1 MPVQDAAARSVQ
13 TSLAPLAL
21 STMTTIALIRK
32 IKAWFIRLS
41 LHRVFEPFA
50 TLLLYA
56 GYLSRLSA
64 WAAKN
69 TGRWAFNDFYNP
81 KPDHKGRIKLYEF
94 LRDQERLADRPITYL
109 EFGVGRGNS
118 MRWWTAANT
127 HPDSRFYGFDT
138 FEGLP
143 ERYGTYA
150 EGTFSQGGKF
160 PDIPDA
166 RLQFV
171 KGLFQDSLPGVLPGL
186 DFSRQT
192 IVHIDGDLYTSALYP
207 LAMLYPKL
215 KEGDFLLFDEFGVP
229 LHEFRAYEDFTRS
242 FRLQLEPVGAINN
255 YLQVVFKLT
264 KHQGN

>member
-1 MPVQDAAARSVQ
+1 
-13 TSLAPLAL
+13 
-21 STMTTIALIRK
+21 MTTIAWIRK
-32 IKAWFIRLS
+32 IKAWFIRLG
-41 LHRVFEPFA
+41 LHRIVGPFS
-50 TLLLYA
+50 TLLIYT

-69 TGRWAFNDFYNP
+69 RGRWAFNDFYNP
-81 KPDHKGRIKLYEF
+81 RPDHKGRVKLYEF
-94 LRDQERLADRPITYL
+94 VLQQEQLGNRPITYV

-118 MRWWTAANT
+118 MRWWTGNNT
-127 HPDSRFYGFDT
+127 HPDSRFFGFDT

-166 RLQFV
+166 RLRFV
-171 KGLFQDSLPGVLPGL
+171 KGLFQDSLPGTLPDL

-192 IVHIDGDLYTSALYP
+192 LVHIDGDLYTSALYP
-207 LAMLYPKL
+207 LAMLFPKL
-215 KEGDFLLFDEFGVP
+215 KTGDLLLFDEFGVP
-229 LHEFRAYEDFTRS
+229 LHEYRAFEDFTRS

-255 YLQVVFKLT
+255 YLQVIFRVKTNTL
-264 KHQGN
+264 